1 MTLLVLFQASPRFH
15 RFRYVILSLLAVAS
29 IVLRMVITYQKHLP
43 AQGQIWGA
51 NKGHEPYNSSPES
64 LDDTDKYKNN
74 VYVRPQYRIST
85 YLIGMMTGMILDE
98 IKQRRGKPTSSQEE
112 SKPRGAS
119 RNRYES
125 ISASLMEHGA
135 QDVLDARIRRLSSGE
150 DAEPDLLV
158 RGTSSGTGVMEYV
171 PLDKEENE
179 LLKKQILLQRKLTES
194 KVASN
199 DEEDEFS
206 SNESIC
212 TLEYGYYAGA
222 VAALGIMV
230 AVLFGL
236 YRSYNGHPTNMTE
249 NVLYVGLNRVAW
261 SLAVAYFILCCA
273 TGRLTFVNK
282 LLSLPIFLPLSKLS
296 YSCYLVHIFVLE
308 VVTGVHRVL
317 YHYTDYTFV
326 SLYLLTLF
334 ITYATAACLFV
345 IVELPASKIEARL
358 LGKA

>member
-1 MTLLVLFQASPRFH
+1 
-15 RFRYVILSLLAVAS
+15 
-29 IVLRMVITYQKHLP
+29 
-43 AQGQIWGA
+43 
-51 NKGHEPYNSSPES
+51 
-64 LDDTDKYKNN
+64 
-74 VYVRPQYRIST
+74 
-85 YLIGMMTGMILDE
+85 MMAGMILDE
-98 IKQRRGKPTSSQEE
+98 IKQRRSNPTASQ

-135 QDVLDARIRRLSSGE
+135 EDVLDARIRRLSSG
-150 DAEPDLLV
+150 DSAEPDLLV

-179 LLKKQILLQRKLTES
+179 LLKKQIALQRKLTES

-199 DEEDEFS
+199 DDEDDDELS
-206 SNESIC
+206 SQGGC
-212 TLEYGYYAGA
+212 TLEYSYYAGA
-222 VAALGIMV
+222 VVALGIMV
-230 AVLFGL
+230 AILFGL
-236 YRSYNGHPTNMTE
+236 YPSYNGHPTNMTQ
-249 NVLYVGLNRVAW
+249 NVFYVGLNRVAW

-296 YSCYLVHIFVLE
+296 YSCYLLHIFVLE

-326 SLYLLTLF
+326 SLYLLTLC

-345 IVELPASKIEARL
+345 MVELPASKIEARL

>member
-1 MTLLVLFQASPRFH
+1 MNRTCRSSSISLSHIYHSNVYHSNHNSNTGTIPHPR
-15 RFRYVILSLLAVAS
+15 VS
-29 IVLRMVITYQKHLP
+29 
-43 AQGQIWGA
+43 
-51 NKGHEPYNSSPES
+51 
-64 LDDTDKYKNN
+64 DDTDKYKNN

-85 YLIGMMTGMILDE
+85 YLIGMMAGMILDE
-98 IKQRRGKPTSSQEE
+98 IKQRGGNPTASQ

-135 QDVLDARIRRLSSGE
+135 EDVLDARIRRLSSG
-150 DAEPDLLV
+150 DSAEPDLLV

-179 LLKKQILLQRKLTES
+179 LLKKQIALQRKLTES

-199 DEEDEFS
+199 VDEDDDELS
-206 SNESIC
+206 SQGGC
-212 TLEYGYYAGA
+212 TLEYSYYAGA
-222 VAALGIMV
+222 VVALGIMV
-230 AVLFGL
+230 AILFGL
-236 YRSYNGHPTNMTE
+236 YPSYNGHPTNMTQ
-249 NVLYVGLNRVAW
+249 NVFYAGLNRVAW

-296 YSCYLVHIFVLE
+296 YSCYLLHIFVLE

-317 YHYTDYTFV
+317 YHAHRLHIRFV
-326 SLYLLTLF
+326 VLVDTLC

-345 IVELPASKIEARL
+345 MVELPASKIEARL